1 MARVP
6 SEGATLS
13 YGTNPALSPQSWVSF
28 GFVTELPSPS
38 STKPELDA
46 TALEDTASVFFLGKV
61 DYGSLTVQFFMDPA
75 STTQYSAAMGA
86 QLAGTLWAWRI
97 QDPIS
102 VTANTK
108 KATHIFNARVRE
120 LTTGRTVNGMVTGT
134 MTLRVSGAVAFTRE
148 LP

>member
-13 YGTNPALSPQSWVSF
+13 YGVNPALSPQVWVSF
-28 GFVTELPSPS
+28 AYVTELPSPS

-46 TALEDTASVFFLGKV
+46 TALEDTASTFFLGKV

-75 STTQYSAAMGA
+75 SSTQYSAAMAA
-86 QLAGTLWAWRI
+86 QLAGTLWRWKI
-97 QDPIS
+97 TDPKS
-102 VTANTK
+102 VTAATVQ
-108 KATHIFNARVRE
+108 ATHIFSARIRE

-148 LP
+148 T